1 MLALMGSNRERGL
14 ANQDS
19 QALVGVPRRARKRF
33 RQDIVGVAML
43 GPAGAARGETGAHAL
58 AGSAEPTQGA
68 AAEVGEQA
76 WLGIPIVTVLRYAR
90 QASEL
95 RVGSQIA

>member
-19 QALVGVPRRARKRF
+19 QALVGVPRHAPKRS
-33 RQDIVGVAML
+33 RYDIMRVTMRR
-43 GPAGAARGETGAHAL
+43 PAGAARSEMRAHTL
-58 AGSAEPTQGA
+58 AGPAGPTQGA
-68 AAEVGEQA
+68 AIEVEEQA
-76 WLGIPIVTVLRYAR
+76 WLGIPIVTVLGYAR

-95 RVGSQIA
+95 RVGSRIA